1 MLKNFWYAL
10 EFGAKVQKA
19 PVPVQALG
27 QRLVLFRGP
36 TGTVAALSDLCIHRG
51 GSLAGGWVE
60 DGCVRC
66 PYHGWKYGESG
77 ACVEIPANKKG
88 APIPQKA
95 RVDSY
100 PVIERYG
107 FVWVFL
113 GDLPADK
120 RPPLPHIPEAE
131 EPGWRAVTGE
141 VIWKANYAR
150 VCENGVDIAHTPFVH
165 RNSFGN
171 PEHPEIDD
179 YEVKVTDWSCEA
191 TATLMPPRPKGLWSL
206 LRRKRTPVKA
216 SVKVMM
222 PNLTRLDLD
231 LGKWRNVIIDSNIP
245 IDERTTR
252 TLFVQYRN
260 FFLGGWADKDARR
273 RVYKIFDEDLPTVQA
288 QRPELLPYDLAAELH
303 LKSDAMG
310 VAYRKLRNKYID
322 MGWGIDSE
330 KLNHDGG
337 RKASVIPSPQRRDE
351 GVPENAW
358 VVPEVPVSRLAK
370 GNGKKQE
377 AM

>member
-19 PVPVQALG
+19 PVQVQALG
-27 QRLVLFRGP
+27 QRLVLFRSQSGK
-36 TGTVAALSDLCIHRG
+36 VAALSDLCIHRG
-51 GSLAGGWVE
+51 GSLSGGWVE

-77 ACVEIPANKKG
+77 TCVEIPANKPG
-88 APIPQKA
+88 SPIPQKA

-100 PVIERYG
+100 PVVERYG
-107 FVWVFL
+107 FIWVFL
-113 GDLPADK
+113 GDLPEDK

-131 EPGWRAVTGE
+131 MPGWRAVTGE

-171 PEHPEIDD
+171 PDHPQIDD
-179 YEVKVTDWSCEA
+179 YEVKVTDYSCESS
-191 TATLMPPRPKGLWSL
+191 ATLMPPRPKGLWSL
-206 LRRKRTPVKA
+206 LRRKRTPVRA
-216 SVKVMM
+216 TVTVFM
-222 PNLTRLDLD
+222 PNITRLDLD
-231 LGKWRNVIIDSNIP
+231 LGKWRNVIVDSNIP
-245 IDERTTR
+245 IDEHTTR

-260 FFLGGWADKDARR
+260 FFLGSWADRDATR

-310 VAYRKLRNKYID
+310 VAYRKLRNRYLD

-330 KLNHDGG
+330 KLDQESS
-337 RKASVIPSPQRRDE
+337 RKASVIPSPQRKDE
-351 GVPENAW
+351 RVPEGAW
-358 VVPEVPVSRLAK
+358 VVPEVPVARLVRS
-370 GNGKKQE
+370 NGKKQE
-377 AM
+377 AV